1 MEFTI
6 TAAKMQSLME
16 QSIKNAESGDY
27 TFACPKRDK
36 EILDTIKV
44 MESMSVRH
52 IEVDLSAD
60 DLQ

>member
-1 MEFTI
+1 
-6 TAAKMQSLME
+6 ME
-16 QSIKNAESGDY
+16 QSIKNAESKDY

-36 EILDTIKV
+36 EILDTIAI